1 MDPIHK
7 IEYKLRDLGT
17 RSVTLFPTRAQIQRD
32 IKSSGTNEITIF
44 GLSPTVD
51 EDSVKVEGR
60 AGFTISDVSVEQLPN
75 REIFEEVY
83 PEPDSDDSDES
94 DDDDLDDRRWKEGPE
109 LKAAKEELTQLEDA
123 RRRADE
129 TVASAESRL
138 KLLDAYGKTLD
149 KKRGVVIEDSLET
162 YKSQRSKAYDDYM
175 TGLKQQRG
183 VSEKI
188 EDQIDQVYQLQKM
201 DDKERVKAERAKER
215 IRKAR
220 SKDMFKKARR
230 QEEQRKE
237 KNRVRKEREKYW
249 PKYCYAVRITLET
262 DTFTPSSSRR
272 TSMSSETR
280 VSKPVV
286 DDTPADEAADGEITL
301 CDLVLSYVTSSA
313 SWSPTYDLQLSTT
326 SATGTLSFDAELHNS
341 TSETWSNCKV
351 VLSTSQA
358 TFSGLD
364 DAIPTLNPWYISL
377 AHGAP
382 PFGYSESHERIARS
396 GDEVSNTGIFLA
408 KQKQI
413 GPHKARSEMFGIPD
427 GVQSIASFQA
437 GKSIK
442 KKQRAL
448 AAQYSSIS
456 ATPPTSFP
464 VAQCAMPPP
473 PPAQPAGA
481 SLFGAPASDTR
492 GASGPLFGGAP
503 SSSTAGFGSAAP
515 GVARA
520 RMLSSVVGRRENS
533 DMLSVGG
540 GGGDD
545 DGDEDHEE
553 ESDSADSIME
563 ETGLTSTY
571 ELPGLRTLIPKS
583 TATKQRVAHVHFS
596 NIAYSHT
603 VVAKYKPVAFL
614 KAKFKN
620 TSKMTLFKGC
630 AGLTLDGSFMGRT
643 SLPRC
648 SAGETFTLSLG
659 IDPAIKVTYPKP
671 VVQRATAGLFSKENT
686 AMFTRTIM
694 LHNTR
699 ASAGKPTSLLVLDQ
713 VPVSQDEKLKVEV
726 LNPQGMSL
734 GGGEV
739 RAGAPGLEARDN
751 KDWGSAKASLKKDGE
766 VNWDVSLNAGKAV
779 RLTLEYAIA
788 FPTGTYPC

>member
-1 MDPIHK
+1 
-7 IEYKLRDLGT
+7 
-17 RSVTLFPTRAQIQRD
+17 
-32 IKSSGTNEITIF
+32 
-44 GLSPTVD
+44 
-51 EDSVKVEGR
+51 
-60 AGFTISDVSVEQLPN
+60 
-75 REIFEEVY
+75 
-83 PEPDSDDSDES
+83 
-94 DDDDLDDRRWKEGPE
+94 
-109 LKAAKEELTQLEDA
+109 
-123 RRRADE
+123 
-129 TVASAESRL
+129 
-138 KLLDAYGKTLD
+138 
-149 KKRGVVIEDSLET
+149 
-162 YKSQRSKAYDDYM
+162 M
-175 TGLKQQRG
+175 TGLKQQRE

-220 SKDMFKKARR
+220 SKDLFKKARR
-230 QEEQRKE
+230 REEQRRE

-249 PKYCYAVRITLET
+249 PKYCYVVRITLET

-272 TSMSSETR
+272 TSVSSETR
-280 VSKPVV
+280 VSKLVV
-286 DDTPADEAADGEITL
+286 DGTPTDDAADGGNTL

-396 GDEVSNTGIFLA
+396 GDEVFNTGSSLA
-408 KQKQI
+408 KQKQT
-413 GPHKARSEMFGIPD
+413 GPHKARSEMFGVPD
-427 GVQSIASFQA
+427 EVQSVASFQA
-437 GKSIK
+437 AKSIK

-448 AAQYSSIS
+448 AAQYSSIP
-456 ATPPTSFP
+456 APAPTSFP

-481 SLFGAPASDTR
+481 SLFGTPAPDTR
-492 GASGPLFGGAP
+492 GSSGGLFGGAP
-503 SSSTAGFGSAAP
+503 SSTTAGFGSAAP
-515 GVARA
+515 GGARA
-520 RMLSSVVGRRENS
+520 KTLSNVVEHREKS
-533 DMLSVGG
+533 DMLPVSGGGG
-540 GGGDD
+540 GGGDG
-545 DGDEDHEE
+545 DGDEDNEE
-553 ESDSADSIME
+553 ESDWADSIME

-571 ELPGLRTLIPKS
+571 ELAGLKTLIPKS
-583 TATKQRVAHVHFS
+583 TATKQRVAHVRFS

-603 VVAKYKPVAFL
+603 VVAKHKPVAFL
-614 KAKFKN
+614 KAELRN
-620 TSKMTLFKGC
+620 TSKMTLFKGR

-671 VVQRATAGLFSKENT
+671 VIQRATAGLFSKENT
-686 AMFTRTIM
+686 AMFTRTVV

-699 ASAGKPTSLLVLDQ
+699 ASAAKPTSLLVLDQ
-713 VPVSQDEKLKVEV
+713 VPLSQDEKLKVEV

-734 GGGEV
+734 SGGEV

-751 KDWGSAKASLKKDGE
+751 RDWGGARASLKKDGE